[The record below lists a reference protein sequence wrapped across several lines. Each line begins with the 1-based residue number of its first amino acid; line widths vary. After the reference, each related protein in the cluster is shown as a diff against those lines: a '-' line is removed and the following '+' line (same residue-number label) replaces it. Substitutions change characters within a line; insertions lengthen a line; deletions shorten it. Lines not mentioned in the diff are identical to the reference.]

1 MENRIYKVFQTQED
15 YPTELLWETYS
26 EDIAEESV
34 ARVNS
39 NLSAA
44 GIPSS
49 VSCCYYE

>member
-1 MENRIYKVFQTQED
+1 MTDRIYFIYQTQEG

-39 NLSAA
+39 NLAAA

-49 VSCCYYE
+49 VSSCYYV